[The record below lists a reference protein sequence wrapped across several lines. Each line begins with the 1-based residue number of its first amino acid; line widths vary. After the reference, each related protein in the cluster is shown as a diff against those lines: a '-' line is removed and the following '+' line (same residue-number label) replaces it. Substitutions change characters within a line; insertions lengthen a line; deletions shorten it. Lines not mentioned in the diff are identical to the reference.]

1 MTRALACEASLPPM
15 LREPSFL
22 CAPVGDLDRL
32 GPGIVALAGL
42 FLDHGDQTAF
52 GRRFAAR
59 QLRYA
64 CALDRIRS
72 RAACVDLGDLNV
84 FPLEP
89 ARQEAAFRRQF
100 AAIAATGATMV
111 LIGGRRLM
119 SPLGDYFDGAAT
131 IEAGTPVS
139 TSVAGNLAAIVDL
152 APVLGFTARPLGLPA
167 LLDAV
172 RALPRGRVTAVHVT
186 GFAPDLD
193 VAGRREAALAAYVLQ
208 VLTDH
213 LGGSAP

>member
-1 MTRALACEASLPPM
+1 MTPAWAAEAAPPPM

-22 CAPVGDLDRL
+22 CAPIGDLDRL
-32 GPGIVALAGL
+32 GPGIVALTGL
-42 FLDHGDQTAF
+42 FLDHGDPAAF

-64 CALDRIRS
+64 CALARIRS

-100 AAIAATGATMV
+100 AAIAATGAIMV
-111 LIGGRRLM
+111 LIGGRRLR
-119 SPLGDYFDGAAT
+119 SPLGDYLDATAT
-131 IEAGTPVS
+131 IEAGT
-139 TSVAGNLAAIVDL
+139 SVPPSVTGKLAATVDL
-152 APVLGFTARPLGLPA
+152 APALGFTAPPRGLPA
-167 LLDAV
+167 LCDAV
-172 RALPRGRVTAVHVT
+172 RALPRGRVAAVHMT

-193 VAGRREAALAAYVLQ
+193 VAGRREASLAARVLQ
-208 VLTDH
+208 VLADH
-213 LGGSAP
+213 LGDSAP

>member
-89 ARQEAAFRRQF
+89 ARQERLPRAFVRADSDCAARGLHR
-100 AAIAATGATMV
+100 IATGA
-111 LIGGRRLM
+111 
-119 SPLGDYFDGAAT
+119 
-131 IEAGTPVS
+131 
-139 TSVAGNLAAIVDL
+139 
-152 APVLGFTARPLGLPA
+152 
-167 LLDAV
+167 
-172 RALPRGRVTAVHVT
+172 
-186 GFAPDLD
+186 
-193 VAGRREAALAAYVLQ
+193 
-208 VLTDH
+208 
-213 LGGSAP
+213 